1 MTMRGVDK
9 MTGVVIPGSFDPIT
23 VGHLDIIT
31 RAAAM
36 FDKVYVAVMT
46 NDMSRYAAG
55 AVDKTYLF
63 DREERL
69 EFAAAACAHL
79 DNVKVIT
86 AEGLL
91 VDLVDHLGVSAI
103 VKGVRNAADFEYEQK
118 HALWNRAHNP
128 LAETLY
134 LPADPSLAQVSSTAV
149 REVLASGG
157 DLSHLVPPA
166 VAELLKKS
174 DKIR

>member
-1 MTMRGVDK
+1 
-9 MTGVVIPGSFDPIT
+9 
-23 VGHLDIIT
+23 
-31 RAAAM
+31 
-36 FDKVYVAVMT
+36 
-46 NDMSRYAAG
+46 
-55 AVDKTYLF
+55 
-63 DREERL
+63 
-69 EFAAAACAHL
+69 
-79 DNVKVIT
+79 VKVIT